1 MQIVDAMREYSEGS
15 SSKAYKNY
23 DVLKQRIA
31 AQTLESQIESG
42 AAFVGSPSEIIKQ
55 LKDFDQACGGCD
67 ELSLQVN
74 PFGLELNKAEASM
87 RLFGTKVLPDFG
99 NN

>member
-1 MQIVDAMREYSEGS
+1 M
-15 SSKAYKNY
+15 
-23 DVLKQRIA
+23 
-31 AQTLESQIESG
+31 ESQIESG
-42 AAFVGSPSEIIKQ
+42 ATFVGSPSEIINQ

-87 RLFGTKVLPDFG
+87 RLFGTKVMPNFG